1 LRFEVKS
8 LGLKFGDVCLF
19 NDVSFS
25 CESGS
30 LTVIKGKNGAG
41 KTCLLQ
47 CLCHVIP
54 KHFSGVVEGKV
65 ELSTSDGA
73 MTVDRILPR
82 HFGYL
87 MQEPDKQ
94 LCFPFIEEELFFG
107 AENVGRDVAEFNKDY
122 ELLIEMFPLLKWD
135 NIETNALS
143 FGQKKVLLFS
153 SLILKNPDV
162 YLLDEP
168 VAGLSDDFRER
179 FTELIAMLRERG
191 KIVIVAEHSD
201 YFDSVCDDV
210 LYVHTD
216 DSPIVFASSAKPIQ
230 KFPSRGGVATQL
242 TGWLNDYNN
251 QSNQNLR

>member
-1 LRFEVKS
+1 MLSELKFDVKS
-8 LGLKFGDVCLF
+8 LGLMFGDVCVF
-19 NDVSFS
+19 RDVNFIS
-25 CESGS
+25 ESGN

-47 CLCHVIP
+47 CLCYVIP
-54 KHFSGVVEGKV
+54 KHFDGVVIGGV
-65 ELSTSDGA
+65 ELVLKSHLDDWKSTLQ
-73 MTVDRILPR
+73 VDRMLPK

-107 AENVGRDVAEFNKDY
+107 AENVGRDLAEFNKDY
-122 ELLIEMFPLLKWD
+122 EMLIEMFPLLKWD

-168 VAGLSDDFRER
+168 VAGLSDDYRER
-179 FTELIAMLRERG
+179 FMELIALLRTRG

-201 YFDSVCDDV
+201 YFDAVCDGVVFLHADC
-210 LYVHTD
+210 TD
-216 DSPIVFASSAKPIQ
+216 NAD
-230 KFPSRGGVATQL
+230 
-242 TGWLNDYNN
+242 
-251 QSNQNLR
+251 

>member
-1 LRFEVKS
+1 MLSELKFEVKS
-8 LGLKFGDVCLF
+8 LGLMFGDVCVF
-19 NDVSFS
+19 RDVSFIS
-25 CESGS
+25 ESGS

-47 CLCHVIP
+47 CLCYVIP
-54 KHFSGVVEGKV
+54 KHFDGVVIGGV
-65 ELSTSDGA
+65 ELVLETHVR
-73 MTVDRILPR
+73 VDRIMPK

-122 ELLIEMFPLLKWD
+122 ELLTEMFPLLKWE

-168 VAGLSDDFRER
+168 VAGLSDDYRER
-179 FTELIAMLRERG
+179 FMELIAMLRSRG

-201 YFDSVCDDV
+201 YFDAVCDGV
-210 LYVHTD
+210 VFLHTD
-216 DSPIVFASSAKPIQ
+216 D
-230 KFPSRGGVATQL
+230 T
-242 TGWLNDYNN
+242 D
-251 QSNQNLR
+251 